1 MTEIS
6 RTSGGAGAAPAPL
19 AARSEKVRVLLVE
32 DYQIYRHGLRMILD
46 LEDDIEVVGETG
58 SASEA
63 LEMAVAAAPDVV
75 VLDIFLPDG
84 NGLRVCR
91 QITSQL
97 PETKVLMLTASDEHS
112 DLVEAVKSGAIGY
125 LLKDIAPD
133 ELPTSIRSVAGGQ
146 ALVSPELG
154 STLMSEYSSVV
165 RGAPARDEDEP
176 ASELT
181 DRELEVLGLV
191 ARGWSN
197 RKIGE
202 ELFIA
207 ENTVKNHVRN
217 ILDKLKLRSRMQAA
231 LYAVRGGLI
240 DDHDER
246 LDDVD

>member
-1 MTEIS
+1 M
-6 RTSGGAGAAPAPL
+6 
-19 AARSEKVRVLLVE
+19 LLVE
-32 DYQIYRHGLRMILD
+32 DYKIYRHGLRMILD

-58 SASEA
+58 SAVDA
-63 LEMAVAAAPDVV
+63 LEIATTSTPDVV

-91 QITSQL
+91 QITAQL
-97 PETKVLMLTASDEHS
+97 PGTKVLMLTASDEHAN
-112 DLVEAVKSGAIGY
+112 LVEAVKAGAIGY

-133 ELPTSIRSVAGGQ
+133 QLPTSIRAVADGQ

-154 STLMSEYSSVV
+154 SALMSEYSAVV
-165 RGAPARDEDEP
+165 RGAPTRDEEP

-181 DRELEVLGLV
+181 ERELEVLGLV

-197 RKIGE
+197 RKIGQ

-217 ILDKLKLRSRMQAA
+217 ILDKLQLRSRMQAA

-246 LDDVD
+246 LDGVD

>member
-1 MTEIS
+1 M
-6 RTSGGAGAAPAPL
+6 
-19 AARSEKVRVLLVE
+19 LLVE

-58 SASEA
+58 SAVEA
-63 LEMAVAAAPDVV
+63 LKIAASAAPHVV

-84 NGLRVCR
+84 NGVQVCR
-91 QITSQL
+91 QITAQR
-97 PETKVLMLTASDEHS
+97 PQTRVLMLTASDEHS
-112 DLVEAVKSGAIGY
+112 DLVEAVKAGATGY

-133 ELPTSIRSVAGGQ
+133 ELPTSIRAVAAGQ

-154 STLMSEYSSVV
+154 STLMSELSAIV
-165 RGAPARDEDEP
+165 RGAPARDGEP
-176 ASELT
+176 ASELS

-217 ILDKLKLRSRMQAA
+217 ILDKLQLRSRMQAA

-240 DDHDER
+240 HDHVERIDE
-246 LDDVD
+246 VD

>member
-1 MTEIS
+1 M
-6 RTSGGAGAAPAPL
+6 
-19 AARSEKVRVLLVE
+19 LLVE

-58 SASEA
+58 SATEA
-63 LEMAVAAAPDVV
+63 LELAAAIAPDVA

-84 NGLRVCR
+84 NGVQVCR
-91 QITSQL
+91 QITAQL
-97 PETKVLMLTASDEHS
+97 PGTKVLMLTASDEHS
-112 DLVEAVKSGAIGY
+112 DLVEAVKAGAIGY

-133 ELPTSIRSVAGGQ
+133 QLPTSIRAVAKGQ

-165 RGAPARDEDEP
+165 RGAPARDDEP
-176 ASELT
+176 AGELT

-217 ILDKLKLRSRMQAA
+217 ILDKLQLRSRMQAA

-246 LDDVD
+246 ADDID

>member
-1 MTEIS
+1 M
-6 RTSGGAGAAPAPL
+6 
-19 AARSEKVRVLLVE
+19 LLVE
-32 DYQIYRHGLRMILD
+32 DYKIYRHGLRMILD

-58 SASEA
+58 SAVEA
-63 LEMAVAAAPDVV
+63 LEIATAAVPDVV

-84 NGLRVCR
+84 NGVQVCR
-91 QITSQL
+91 QLTARF
-97 PETKVLMLTASDEHS
+97 PNTRVLMLTASDEHS
-112 DLVEAVKSGAIGY
+112 DLVEAVKAGATGY

-133 ELPTSIRSVAGGQ
+133 QLPTSIRSVAGGQ

-154 STLMSEYSSVV
+154 STLMSEFSAMV
-165 RGAPARDEDEP
+165 RGTPARDETAGEEPVDDEP

-217 ILDKLKLRSRMQAA
+217 ILDKLQLRSRMQAA
-231 LYAVRGGLI
+231 LYAVRGGLVDDSVDDI
-240 DDHDER
+240 D
-246 LDDVD
+246 

>member
-1 MTEIS
+1 M
-6 RTSGGAGAAPAPL
+6 
-19 AARSEKVRVLLVE
+19 LLVE
-32 DYQIYRHGLRMILD
+32 DYKIYRHGLRMILD

-58 SASEA
+58 SAVDA
-63 LEMAVAAAPDVV
+63 LEIATTSVPDVV

-84 NGLRVCR
+84 SGLRVCR
-91 QITSQL
+91 QITTQL
-97 PETKVLMLTASDEHS
+97 PGTKVLMLTASDEHS
-112 DLVEAVKSGAIGY
+112 DLVEAVKAGAIGY

-133 ELPTSIRSVAGGQ
+133 QLPTSVRAIADGQ

-154 STLMSEYSSVV
+154 SALMSEYSAVV
-165 RGAPARDEDEP
+165 RGAPARDDEP

-181 DRELEVLGLV
+181 ERELEVLGLV

-197 RKIGE
+197 RKIGQ

-217 ILDKLKLRSRMQAA
+217 ILDKLQLRSRMQAA

-240 DDHDER
+240 EDHDER
-246 LDDVD
+246 LDGLD